1 MSLTMAKKR
10 KAVQRMCLSCRLNK
24 DKKELLR
31 IVRTPEGEI
40 ELDPTGKKAGRGAY
54 ICPDR
59 DCLQK
64 AIKGR
69 ILEKNL
75 RSAIPVEV
83 VKLLEEKLK
92 SFNAE

>member
-1 MSLTMAKKR
+1 
-10 KAVQRMCLSCRLNK
+10 LSCRLNK

-64 AIKGR
+64 AIKGK